1 MGLKSLFKR
10 FQNFFAPKL
19 EETTKIETLTE
30 ITEEPVKVIGKRL
43 AEVAEKK
50 EVKIKPN
57 KKVVVVATDVVAE
70 PVVEEKKKPR
80 RKRKP
85 KAKPKTEE

>member
-1 MGLKSLFKR
+1 MGLKSFFKS
-10 FQNFFAPKL
+10 FKNFFAPEL
-19 EETTKIETLTE
+19 EETTKIDVLPTE

-57 KKVVVVATDVVAE
+57 KKVVATDVVAE

>member
-30 ITEEPVKVIGKRL
+30 TTEEPVKVIGKRL

-57 KKVVVVATDVVAE
+57 KKVVAIDVVEE

>member
-1 MGLKSLFKR
+1 MGLKSFFK
-10 FQNFFAPKL
+10 NFFAKKL
-19 EETTKIETLTE
+19 EETKIETPTE

-57 KKVVVVATDVVAE
+57 KKVVATDVVAE

>member
-1 MGLKSLFKR
+1 MGLKSFFKSL
-10 FQNFFAPKL
+10 FAPKL
-19 EETTKIETLTE
+19 EETKIETPTE

-50 EVKIKPN
+50 VVKIKPN
-57 KKVVVVATDVVAE
+57 KKVVKPVVAE
-70 PVVEEKKKPR
+70 TEVVEEKKKPR

>member
-57 KKVVVVATDVVAE
+57 KKVVTTDVVAE

>member
-30 ITEEPVKVIGKRL
+30 TTEEPVKVIGKRL

-57 KKVVVVATDVVAE
+57 KKVVATDVVAE

>member
-30 ITEEPVKVIGKRL
+30 TTEEPVKVIGKRL

-57 KKVVVVATDVVAE
+57 KKVVSTDVVEE

>member
-1 MGLKSLFKR
+1 MGLKSFFKR
-10 FQNFFAPKL
+10 FSNFFAPKL
-19 EETTKIETLTE
+19 EETTKIDVLPTE
-30 ITEEPVKVIGKRL
+30 ITEVKVIGKRL

-57 KKVVVVATDVVAE
+57 KKVVATDVVAE

>member
-19 EETTKIETLTE
+19 EETTKIETLTA
-30 ITEEPVKVIGKRL
+30 EEPVKVIGKRL

-57 KKVVVVATDVVAE
+57 KKVVATDVVEE